1 MCEGAIGHGADAG
14 GDAAVKV
21 GAQLNDS
28 GNDLLLYSNAKNMR
42 EALLRI
48 GTEKSADF
56 DVRRGLRFIST

>member
-1 MCEGAIGHGADAG
+1 MIVEMI
-14 GDAAVKV
+14 
-21 GAQLNDS
+21 
-28 GNDLLLYSNAKNMR
+28 DLLLYSNAKNIR